1 MMSSVHSTTASVQV
15 RLAHVAR
22 RYLASVR
29 ARAGLS
35 RSLVGTAALSLLGA
49 MGCSGY
55 AITATDGRVFAS
67 SDDPRSQLGAALTA
81 SGARD
86 LSCSKQLDV
95 RRLDAER
102 QYLVSGC
109 GFHAVYA
116 VDTPTV
122 ATRRLELMSR
132 APDGSETA
140 ERAALAAADEHSSR
154 RAATGSA
161 GPPSASNR
169 PQL

>member
-1 MMSSVHSTTASVQV
+1 
-15 RLAHVAR
+15 
-22 RYLASVR
+22 
-29 ARAGLS
+29 
-35 RSLVGTAALSLLGA
+35 

-86 LSCSKQLDV
+86 LPCSEQLDV